1 MGKMNAKTTRGLSP
15 VREDT
20 LWRNDPL
27 PGPWGP

>member
-1 MGKMNAKTTRGLSP
+1 MGRDGKTIRGLSP